1 MMSLLTKDE
10 EDFILENLG
19 KVRVAELIDFILLS
33 RLTNA
38 EEMVD
43 TRPQDI
49 MDLRVKIKEEVMRK
63 WSHGR

>member
-1 MMSLLTKDE
+1 MSLLTKDE
-10 EDFILENLG
+10 EDFILGNLG

>member
-1 MMSLLTKDE
+1 MSLLTRDE
-10 EDFILENLG
+10 EDFILGNLG